1 MKNLLT
7 QNQQSISICKAKNL
21 SFVLES
27 LNRKKIF
34 RILSL
39 LLVIV
44 LIVEVWTVNRLSTLG
59 GKIRELK
66 IAKANLE
73 IENQLL
79 ESKILEQSSL
89 YFIEEQSYKLGFSN
103 IKDVEYLRTENL
115 ALVH

>member
-7 QNQQSISICKAKNL
+7 QNQRSSSI
-21 SFVLES
+21 VES
-27 LNRKKIF
+27 LNRNKII
-34 RILSL
+34 RILFL

-79 ESKILEQSSL
+79 ESKILEHSSL

-103 IKDVEYLRTENL
+103 IKDVEYLKTENL